1 MIVLSFVIDIATH
14 TCLKPI
20 RMRFVCGQE
29 ILELKKKKTKEIQGK
44 TSGKWRLPSIIMCM
58 YNPKEYFSTRLPLPN
73 GL

>member
-1 MIVLSFVIDIATH
+1 MIVLSLVTDIATH
-14 TCLKPI
+14 TCLKSI
-20 RMRFVCGQE
+20 RMRFVCGQG
-29 ILELKKKKTKEIQGK
+29 ILELKKKTKETQGK